1 MGIGSSFHAQETA
14 VNGQLEKTSCYD
26 KWQYELLLYGI
37 CEAVDG
43 EKDPHCLLLA
53 FDIIR
58 ALIQLFP
65 DPNGPLENF
74 SGELFETLSS
84 YFPIHFTHPKG
95 EDTDVKRDDLA
106 RALMVAFSSTPL
118 LEPYVI
124 PLLLE
129 KLSSSLPSSK
139 LGGGYLFGLPL
150 GFVADSIGATIGATA
165 AFILGRT
172 IKHAQHLT
180 PGTADRF
187 GELGIIALVQVHH
200 SSLLHSSNIL

>member
-106 RALMVAFSSTPL
+106 RALM
-118 LEPYVI
+118 
-124 PLLLE
+124 
-129 KLSSSLPSSK
+129 

-187 GELGIIALVQVHH
+187 GELGIIALVQNLEISCLEKNLDMRLGVVTKETKPG
-200 SSLLHSSNIL
+200 LTGC

>member
-106 RALMVAFSSTPL
+106 RALM
-118 LEPYVI
+118 
-124 PLLLE
+124 
-129 KLSSSLPSSK
+129 

-172 IKHAQHLT
+172 APPVYLPERNLPPPPAYVMNNLVTETNMYQHHPPQKLICSVMFGSCGLLT
-180 PGTADRF
+180 
-187 GELGIIALVQVHH
+187 
-200 SSLLHSSNIL
+200 

>member
-14 VNGQLEKTSCYD
+14 KLHVMINGSLLECVLECYPN
-26 KWQYELLLYGI
+26 EVASL
-37 CEAVDG
+37 VD
-43 EKDPHCLLLA
+43 
-53 FDIIR
+53 
-58 ALIQLFP
+58 
-65 DPNGPLENF
+65 
-74 SGELFETLSS
+74 
-84 YFPIHFTHPKG
+84 
-95 EDTDVKRDDLA
+95 
-106 RALMVAFSSTPL
+106 FSSTPL

-129 KLSSSLPSSK
+129 KLSSSMPSSK

-187 GELGIIALVQVHH
+187 HELGIIASVQNLEISCLEKNLDMRLGVVTKETKPGLTV
-200 SSLLHSSNIL
+200 SLLYIILTENLAF